1 MLRLNEIRL
10 IKLSLHE
17 KQGYYSRYVPQVL
30 TSDSISLYP
39 TILINLKWRY
49 FNYCLSRRFFSVWP
63 EAWEWNLASKGTLI
77 TGVLAIYSCRY
88 CCCSFAAR
96 EGTHLA
102 DVTGTSL
109 LRWLLP
115 KQLHLSSAVHTLAIG
130 TGLISFL
137 RCQNREQNGEKVD
150 IAGGPK
156 SKFRVITSTM
166 LSWTKNDRKRHYY
179 LFTWE
184 TFTKH

>member
-1 MLRLNEIRL
+1 MKNKDTTAAMFLKYSPRIQFPYIPPFWSIWNEDT
-10 IKLSLHE
+10 
-17 KQGYYSRYVPQVL
+17 L
-30 TSDSISLYP
+30 TIACHDD
-39 TILINLKWRY
+39 
-49 FNYCLSRRFFSVWP
+49 FSVWP
-63 EAWEWNLASKGTLI
+63 QAWEWNLASKGTLI

-115 KQLHLSSAVHTLAIG
+115 KQLHLSSAVHTLTIG
-130 TGLISFL
+130 TDLISFL

-166 LSWTKNDRKRHYY
+166 SSWTKNDRKRHYY